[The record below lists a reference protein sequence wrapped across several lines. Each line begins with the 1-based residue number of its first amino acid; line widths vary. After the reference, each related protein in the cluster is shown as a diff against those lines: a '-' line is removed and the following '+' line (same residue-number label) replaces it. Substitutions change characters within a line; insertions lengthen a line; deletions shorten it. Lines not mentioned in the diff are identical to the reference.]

1 MQGFL
6 IVILESFLLT
16 AAISIDIF
24 MASVGY
30 GIDNIKV
37 PTLSTIII
45 SGFCS
50 LTLGISLFIGSAIEN
65 YISVESAKLIC
76 FAILFILGTIKIFD
90 GSIKSY
96 IIRRKNLHKKFS
108 FSALHLNFILNIY
121 ADPKEADR
129 DSSRYLSP
137 PEAISLAIA
146 MSIDG
151 IAVGFGAALASAN
164 LWITISI
171 SFILGIFAIICGE
184 KVGQK
189 ISKKSSLNISW
200 LGGTILIFL
209 AILKIF

>member
-1 MQGFL
+1 MQDFL
-6 IVILESFLLT
+6 IVILESFLFT

-45 SGFCS
+45 SGICS
-50 LTLGISLFIGSAIEN
+50 LMLGISLFIGSTIEN
-65 YISVESAKLIC
+65 HIPVETAKLIY
-76 FAILFILGTIKIFD
+76 FAILFVLGTIKIFD
-90 GSIKSY
+90 SSIKSY
-96 IIRRKNLHKKFS
+96 IIKRKNLHKKFS
-108 FSALHLNFILNIY
+108 FSAIHLNFILNIY
-121 ADPKEADR
+121 ANPKEADQ

-137 PEAISLAIA
+137 TESISLAIA

-151 IAVGFGAALASAN
+151 LVVGFGAALANAN

-171 SFILGIFAIICGE
+171 SFILGIFTIICGE

-189 ISKKSSLNISW
+189 ISQKSSLNISW
-200 LGGTILIFL
+200 LGGAILIFL
-209 AILKIF
+209 SLLKLF

>member
-1 MQGFL
+1 MQDFL

-45 SGFCS
+45 SGVCS
-50 LTLGISLFIGSAIEN
+50 LMLGISLFIGSKIEN
-65 YISVESAKLIC
+65 YIPVEYAKLIC
-76 FAILFILGTIKIFD
+76 FLILFILGTIKIFD
-90 GSIKSY
+90 SSIKSY
-96 IIRRKNLHKKFS
+96 IIKRKNLNKKFS

-137 PEAISLAIA
+137 TEAISLAIA

-151 IAVGFGAALASAN
+151 LAVGFGAALTNSN

-171 SFILGIFAIICGE
+171 SFVLGIFAIIFGQII
-184 KVGQK
+184 GQK
-189 ISKKSSLNISW
+189 ISQKSSLNISW